1 MLKTGMIVKLKEDTY
16 TAWNNITIKA
26 GSIVKVNRDNS
37 GQVMLEV
44 TEGEVEKKV
53 YEYNST
59 TGVGRY
65 ITKEVKVP
73 TTAPAGGLVLDKV
86 DFETIGYFC
95 PSCGKELPKEELLED
110 KVTFAC
116 KECAEANS
124 KTCDICG
131 ETRLLPRLGGS
142 LYREI
147 DGKLLCPTCA
157 YTETFYCPSCH
168 TYHLSKNG
176 YKDERGVM
184 WCTKE
189 CKDEYRVDGNDCI
202 WDYGEK
208 LDPVFFGKG
217 LTLGVELEV
226 DGNVDYE
233 DRDNLA
239 YALSEIS
246 GLHYCKDDGS
256 LDNGVEIVT
265 MPCSLEYHKEK
276 FPWRDIIHTALDYGF
291 LSDKAGT
298 CGLHVHVDR
307 SYFDTGFYNSGD
319 AAVALM
325 YLFDKYREKFVKF
338 SRRFESQLSW
348 GKIREVDIKNIPDS
362 YDDLSRDRYMAI
374 NVTNSHTLEFRLWKG
389 TLNYKTFIATLE
401 MTQNLC
407 DIVKNTLAEE
417 GVEGIEKITW
427 ADICNYSDYEEMVV
441 YLKKRDIYEAVEAE
455 IA

>member
-1 MLKTGMIVKLKEDTY
+1 MIVKLKQNVY
-16 TAWNNITIKA
+16 TAWNNITIMA
-26 GSIVKVNRDNS
+26 GSIVKVKRDDS
-37 GQVMLEV
+37 GQAILEAI
-44 TEGEVEKKV
+44 EGEVERKA
-53 YEYNST
+53 YEYNIE
-59 TGVGRY
+59 TGAGRY
-65 ITKEVKVP
+65 ITKEMELPV
-73 TTAPAGGLVLDKV
+73 TARLGGLFLSDI
-86 DFETIGYFC
+86 DFEPIGYFC

-110 KVTFAC
+110 AITFAC
-116 KECAEANS
+116 KECAKAHS

-131 ETRLLPRLGGS
+131 ETRLLPRLNGT

-147 DGKLLCPTCA
+147 DEKLLCPNCA
-157 YTETFYCPSCH
+157 YTETFNCPSCH
-168 TYHLSKNG
+168 KFHLSKNG

-184 WCTKE
+184 WCSKE
-189 CKDEYRVDGNDCI
+189 CKDSYHVDGNDCI
-202 WDYGEK
+202 WDYSEK
-208 LDPVFFGKG
+208 PNPVFFGKG

-226 DGNVDYE
+226 DGDVDYE
-233 DRDNLA
+233 ERDNLA

-276 FPWRDIIHTALDYGF
+276 FPWRDIMNTALDYGF

-307 SYFDTGFYNSGD
+307 SYFDTGAYNSGD

-325 YLFDKYREKFVKF
+325 YLFNKFEEKFVKF
-338 SRRFESQLSW
+338 SRRFPSQLSW
-348 GKIREVDIKNIPDS
+348 GKIQEVDIDDIHTS
-362 YDDLSRDRYMAI
+362 YDELSNDRYMAI
-374 NVTNSHTLEFRLWKG
+374 NVLNSHTLEFRLWKG

-407 DIVKNTLAEE
+407 DIVKDTLNE
-417 GVEGIEKITW
+417 EGIEGIKNLTW
-427 ADICNYSDYEEMVV
+427 VDICNYSGYEKMVE
-441 YLKKRDIYEAVEAE
+441 YMKQRGIYEAVEAE